1 MKIKLH
7 RTLLKKG
14 TDCSVPSRNFVT
26 SRTSLGV
33 DRAVCPLFQQSLRT
47 RAQKGGALLTV
58 LWVSAALAAIALSV
72 STSIRAETDR
82 AGTAADGLRASYLA
96 TGSVHRAVQWLL
108 WGTGSDRFFDRHRY
122 SNQPRLFFSYPS
134 GDVVVEMM
142 PEAAKLNINT
152 ASPEDLLRLVTS
164 VSGDPQRAAQVTAG
178 ILAWRGGGG
187 GGASGADL
195 FSPATGPTF
204 QPRGASFEE
213 IEELLLV
220 PGMTPEL
227 YYGNY
232 VAEGDRLSPRG
243 GLRDSLSVWGSPGPF
258 DANAVSPALLETLG
272 ASPGAIAQM
281 MQHRAQAPFHNL
293 GDVAALGIPTGRL
306 EIDGD
311 HLIWNI
317 RATARLRRPDGQPS
331 EVVRSASAIAT
342 LILPSWRRPSDPVR
356 LRVLR
361 FYEDAWSEFAAVPPA
376 PATGALLP

>member
-1 MKIKLH
+1 MTTNNQH
-7 RTLLKKG
+7 
-14 TDCSVPSRNFVT
+14 
-26 SRTSLGV
+26 
-33 DRAVCPLFQQSLRT
+33 
-47 RAQKGGALLTV
+47 GGALLTV

-96 TGSVHRAVQWLL
+96 TGSVDRAVQWLL
-108 WGTGSDRFFDRHRY
+108 WGTGSDRFFDRHHY
-122 SNQPRLFFSYPS
+122 SDKPRLYFSYPS

-142 PEAAKLNINT
+142 PEAAKLDINQ
-152 ASPEDLLRLVTS
+152 ASGEDLLRLVTA
-164 VSGDPQRAAQVTAG
+164 VSGDSQRAAQVTAG

-187 GGASGADL
+187 GGAAAADSISG
-195 FSPATGPTF
+195 STGSTF

-220 PGMTPEL
+220 QGMTPEL

-243 GLRDSLSVWGSPGPF
+243 GLRDSLSVWGSLGPF

-272 ASPGAIAQM
+272 ATPGAIAQL
-281 MQHRAQAPFHNL
+281 MQRRAQVPFHNL
-293 GDVAALGIPTGRL
+293 AEVAALGIPTERL
-306 EIDGD
+306 QVDGE

-317 RATARLRRPDGQPS
+317 RATARLRRPDGSPS
-331 EVVRSASAIAT
+331 EVVRSASAVAK
-342 LILPSWRRPSDPVR
+342 LVLPPRNRQRDPIQ

-361 FYEDAWSEFAAVPPA
+361 FYDDAWSEFAAATPVPNS
-376 PATGALLP
+376 GVKLP

>member
-1 MKIKLH
+1 MTTNNQH
-7 RTLLKKG
+7 
-14 TDCSVPSRNFVT
+14 
-26 SRTSLGV
+26 
-33 DRAVCPLFQQSLRT
+33 
-47 RAQKGGALLTV
+47 GGALLTV

-96 TGSVHRAVQWLL
+96 TGSVDRAVQWLL
-108 WGTGSDRFFDRHRY
+108 WGTGSDRFFDRHHY
-122 SNQPRLFFSYPS
+122 SDKPRLYFSYPS

-142 PEAAKLNINT
+142 PEAAKLDINQ
-152 ASPEDLLRLVTS
+152 ASGEELLGLVTA
-164 VSGDPQRAAQVTAG
+164 VSGDSQRAAQVTAG

-187 GGASGADL
+187 GGAAAADSL
-195 FSPATGPTF
+195 SQAAGSTF

-220 PGMTPEL
+220 QGMTPGL

-243 GLRDSLSVWGSPGPF
+243 GLRDSLSVWGSLGPF

-272 ASPGAIAQM
+272 AAPGAIAQL
-281 MQHRAQAPFHNL
+281 MQRRAQVPFHNL
-293 GDVAALGIPTGRL
+293 AEVAALGIPTERL
-306 EIDGD
+306 QVDGE

-317 RATARLRRPDGQPS
+317 RATARLRRPDGSPS
-331 EVVRSASAIAT
+331 EVVRSASAVAK
-342 LILPSWRRPSDPVR
+342 LVLPPRNRQRDPIQ

-361 FYEDAWSEFAAVPPA
+361 FYDDAWSEFGAATPA
-376 PATGALLP
+376 PNSGVKLP